1 MEIEFDDPDLE
12 RLARD
17 SGFTAGHPP
26 AIVKGF
32 RKVVQFV
39 RAAPDERALI
49 AMHGLNFH
57 PLKHDRLGQH
67 SLNIN
72 DQYRLIIEL
81 RGDAPKK
88 RIGVIEIVD
97 YH

>member
-1 MEIEFDDPDLE
+1 MEIEFDDPDLD
-12 RLARD
+12 RLETD
-17 SGFTAGHPP
+17 KQFTAGFPP

-32 RKVVQFV
+32 RKVLRFL
-39 RAAPDERALI
+39 RAANDERDLI

-57 PLKHDRLGQH
+57 PLEDDRAGQH
-67 SLNIN
+67 SVNVN
-72 DQYRLIIEL
+72 DQYRLILEM
-81 RGDAPKK
+81 RGEGRNK

>member
-1 MEIEFDDPDLE
+1 MLIEYDDPDLE

-17 SGFTAGHPP
+17 AAYTAGFAP

-32 RKVVQFV
+32 RKMVGFIKAVV
-39 RAAPDERALI
+39 DERALI

-57 PLKHDRLGQH
+57 PLDRDRAGQY
-67 SLNIN
+67 SLKIN
-72 DQYRLIIEL
+72 DQYRLIVEL